1 MNESANPEPDD
12 AAAVA
17 VCGAAIRQI
26 RRVKG
31 LTQTALAT
39 GASVDL
45 AQLRNIEAGRTELGS
60 ETLDAVA
67 ECLGVSPFA
76 ILSPGSLLERM
87 ALTETH
93 YSVEDPSRLM
103 HDRVVRVAE
112 LHHVLQKGGHPRPLP
127 VHGPPAGSAQ
137 GTAEWV
143 KPFLDALNVEALAG
157 TAESMLGVDVMVGP
171 FGAQAPAQMTV
182 ADTEFDLVLL
192 NSDHPNRRALPALA
206 VAVGRII
213 AARDPRRSPRDVDA
227 FGEDFAAALF
237 AAHRR
242 AIAEPCDTASALMSL
257 RLLAPAG
264 TVDSSSMVDLSV
276 EVFQATWAH
285 PGSRPPSLLAQRC
298 LAGMLDGTVSAAPVA
313 GLLAIDSAHILAAAV
328 GDLSLRPAASR

>member
-1 MNESANPEPDD
+1 MNESETPTLDD
-12 AAAVA
+12 AAAAA
-17 VCGAAIRQI
+17 VFGAAIRQI
-26 RRVKG
+26 RSVKG

-39 GASVDL
+39 GASVDI
-45 AQLRNIEAGRTELGS
+45 ARLRDIEAGRTELGS

-93 YSVEDPSRLM
+93 CSVEDPSRLM
-103 HDRVVRVAE
+103 HDRVVRVAG
-112 LHHVLQKGGHPRPLP
+112 LHHVLQKGGHPRPFP
-127 VHGPPAGSAQ
+127 VPGPPAGSAQ
-137 GTAEWV
+137 ATAEWV

-171 FGAQAPAQMTV
+171 FGAQAPAQMTI
-182 ADTEFDLVLL
+182 ADTEFDLVLV

-257 RLLAPAG
+257 RLLAPPG

-285 PGSRPPSLLAQRC
+285 PGRRPPSLIAQRC

-313 GLLAIDSAHILAAAV
+313 GLLAIDSAHVLAAAA